1 VPITSIRTLTVNNE
15 EVYARTHIQGVDG
28 LSNSTENKDGLM
40 SKEDKQKLNRLQ
52 EFDISK
58 LNEATKISPGL
69 MSMEDKQKLD
79 SIDKHNQIINRNV
92 NVYPNKT
99 QIVNLNKNLTSCLN
113 GIILVWRLDDID
125 DLYHYQYVPKYHNNH
140 PNTYITEVIPYRNQS
155 NKLDYC
161 IKLVRVS
168 NTQVVGAASNQL
180 APSNHVRLHEILEY

>member
-1 VPITSIRTLTVNNE
+1 
-15 EVYARTHIQGVDG
+15 
-28 LSNSTENKDGLM
+28 
-40 SKEDKQKLNRLQ
+40 
-52 EFDISK
+52 
-58 LNEATKISPGL
+58 

-140 PNTYITEVIPYRNQS
+140 PNTYITEVIPYRNQG

-168 NTQVVGAASNQL
+168 NTQVVGAQVIN
-180 APSNHVRLHEILEY
+180 

>member
-1 VPITSIRTLTVNNE
+1 M
-15 EVYARTHIQGVDG
+15 DG
-28 LSNSTENKDGLM
+28 LANSTENKDGLM

-99 QIVNLNKNLTSCLN
+99 QIVNLNK
-113 GIILVWRLDDID
+113 I
-125 DLYHYQYVPKYHNNH
+125 
-140 PNTYITEVIPYRNQS
+140 
-155 NKLDYC
+155 
-161 IKLVRVS
+161 
-168 NTQVVGAASNQL
+168 
-180 APSNHVRLHEILEY
+180 